1 MAKLSK
7 RIKGFLESIDQSK
20 AYNMQEAFKIIKENS
35 KVKFNE
41 SVDVSINLGID
52 AKKSDQNVR
61 GSLVLPNGT
70 GKSVKVAVF
79 CEGDDAKAAK
89 ENGADVIG
97 MEDLAENIKK
107 GEINFDILIATPDTM
122 KMVGPLGQILGP
134 KGLMPNP
141 KTGTVSK
148 DVAKAVKNAKSG
160 QVQYRT
166 DKAGIIHCS
175 IGKVDFSEQML
186 EENLSSLIA
195 ELNRVKPASAKGKY
209 LKKISVSSSMGLSLN
224 LDQGLLA

>member
-7 RIKGFLESIDQSK
+7 RIKGFLESIDQTK

-79 CEGDDAKAAK
+79 CEGDEAKAAK

-224 LDQGLLA
+224 LDQALLV

>member
-20 AYNMQEAFKIIKENS
+20 VYNMQEAFKIIKENS

-89 ENGADVIG
+89 ESGADVIG

-107 GEINFDILIATPDTM
+107 GQINFDILIATPDTM

-195 ELNRVKPASAKGKY
+195 ELNRVNPASAKGKY

-224 LDQGLLA
+224 LDQGLLV

>member
-20 AYNMQEAFKIIKENS
+20 AYNMQEAFRIIKENS

-79 CEGDDAKAAK
+79 CEGDEAKAAK
-89 ENGADVIG
+89 ENGADIIG

>member
-7 RIKGFLESIDQSK
+7 RIKGVLESIDQSK

-52 AKKSDQNVR
+52 AKKYDQNVR

-79 CEGDDAKAAK
+79 CEGDEAKAAK

-209 LKKISVSSSMGLSLN
+209 LQKISVSSSMGLSLN
-224 LDQGLLA
+224 LDQALLV

>member
-79 CEGDDAKAAK
+79 CEGD
-89 ENGADVIG
+89 E
-97 MEDLAENIKK
+97 
-107 GEINFDILIATPDTM
+107 
-122 KMVGPLGQILGP
+122 
-134 KGLMPNP
+134 
-141 KTGTVSK
+141 
-148 DVAKAVKNAKSG
+148 
-160 QVQYRT
+160 
-166 DKAGIIHCS
+166 AGIIHCS

-209 LKKISVSSSMGLSLN
+209 LQKISVSSSMGLSLN
-224 LDQGLLA
+224 LDQALLV

>member
-20 AYNMQEAFKIIKENS
+20 VYNMQEAFKIIKENS

-52 AKKSDQNVR
+52 AKKSDQNIR

-79 CEGDDAKAAK
+79 CEGDEAKAAK

-209 LKKISVSSSMGLSLN
+209 LQKISVSSSMGLSLN
-224 LDQGLLA
+224 LDQALLV

>member
-1 MAKLSK
+1 MP
-7 RIKGFLESIDQSK
+7 
-20 AYNMQEAFKIIKENS
+20 EAMYS
-35 KVKFNE
+35 
-41 SVDVSINLGID
+41 
-52 AKKSDQNVR
+52 
-61 GSLVLPNGT
+61 
-70 GKSVKVAVF
+70 
-79 CEGDDAKAAK
+79 
-89 ENGADVIG
+89 
-97 MEDLAENIKK
+97 NIFK

-224 LDQGLLA
+224 LDQGLLV

>member
-7 RIKGFLESIDQSK
+7 RIKGFLENIDQSK
-20 AYNMQEAFKIIKENS
+20 TYNMQEAFKIIKENS

-79 CEGDDAKAAK
+79 CEGDEAKAAK

>member
-209 LKKISVSSSMGLSLN
+209 LQKISVSSSMGLSLN
-224 LDQGLLA
+224 LDQALLV

>member
-79 CEGDDAKAAK
+79 CEGDEAKAAK

-195 ELNRVKPASAKGKY
+195 ELNRVNPASAKGKY
-209 LKKISVSSSMGLSLN
+209 LQKISVSSSMGLSLN
-224 LDQGLLA
+224 LDQALLV

>member
-79 CEGDDAKAAK
+79 CEGDEAKAAK

-175 IGKVDFSEQML
+175 IGKVDFSEKML

-209 LKKISVSSSMGLSLN
+209 LQKISVSSSMGLSLN
-224 LDQGLLA
+224 LDQALLV